1 MHAASALKYHTRC
14 TEYQHNTQ
22 PHIQV
27 FETVTAYFMERE
39 AATGCFHAEMA
50 GMEDSDVHVLNL
62 ESAGDSGAV
71 YISMS
76 SKKRSPSSSSS
87 GVLER
92 DLTLVLRS
100 ARPVKWYLQSQGI
113 DGKLTVIADEMGDVQ
128 GCGLGLMK

>member
-1 MHAASALKYHTRC
+1 M
-14 TEYQHNTQ
+14 
-22 PHIQV
+22 
-27 FETVTAYFMERE
+27 TAYFMERE

-76 SKKRSPSSSSS
+76 SKKRSP
-87 GVLER
+87 GALDR

-113 DGKLTVIADEMGDVQ
+113 AGELTVVADETGDVQ
-128 GCGLGLMK
+128 GRGIGLANEKSSYVLALCYTLCIWV

>member
-1 MHAASALKYHTRC
+1 M
-14 TEYQHNTQ
+14 
-22 PHIQV
+22 

-39 AATGCFHAEMA
+39 AATGCFHAEMV
-50 GMEDSDVHVLNL
+50 GREDSDVHILNL

-76 SKKRSPSSSSS
+76 SKKRSP
-87 GVLER
+87 GALDR

-113 DGKLTVIADEMGDVQ
+113 AGKLTVVADEKGDVQ
-128 GCGLGLMK
+128 GSDIGLVKNYLKINLSLYHFALWHMG